1 MKKHIFEINQ
11 QNLLLIY
18 EVVQS
23 FRQQSFFVGTSKL
36 SQLLK
41 NMNDVAEFIFSQE
54 DCKAMAVELQ
64 QILPPL
70 LQAQSNQDYILQ
82 ADILEGDML
91 PLLQKLQIW
100 LQENAEVQLQ
110 DYLEENMTIL
120 EQTDRKLYL
129 RLQENETNNRDLFYN
144 KYEMTLAIN
153 GQPTL
158 HVRRGQYD
166 FFMHST
172 VNPETEAKILANEV
186 SACENIL

>member
-158 HVRRGQYD
+158 HVRRDQ
-166 FFMHST
+166 
-172 VNPETEAKILANEV
+172 L
-186 SACENIL
+186 

>member
-1 MKKHIFEINQ
+1 
-11 QNLLLIY
+11 
-18 EVVQS
+18 
-23 FRQQSFFVGTSKL
+23 
-36 SQLLK
+36 
-41 NMNDVAEFIFSQE
+41 MNDVAEFIFSQE

-120 EQTDRKLYL
+120 E
-129 RLQENETNNRDLFYN
+129 
-144 KYEMTLAIN
+144 
-153 GQPTL
+153 
-158 HVRRGQYD
+158 
-166 FFMHST
+166 
-172 VNPETEAKILANEV
+172 
-186 SACENIL
+186 

>member
-1 MKKHIFEINQ
+1 
-11 QNLLLIY
+11 
-18 EVVQS
+18 
-23 FRQQSFFVGTSKL
+23 
-36 SQLLK
+36 
-41 NMNDVAEFIFSQE
+41 
-54 DCKAMAVELQ
+54 MAVELQ

-129 RLQENETNNRDLFYN
+129 QLQENETNNRDLFI
-144 KYEMTLAIN
+144 IN
-153 GQPTL
+153 
-158 HVRRGQYD
+158 
-166 FFMHST
+166 M
-172 VNPETEAKILANEV
+172 K
-186 SACENIL
+186 